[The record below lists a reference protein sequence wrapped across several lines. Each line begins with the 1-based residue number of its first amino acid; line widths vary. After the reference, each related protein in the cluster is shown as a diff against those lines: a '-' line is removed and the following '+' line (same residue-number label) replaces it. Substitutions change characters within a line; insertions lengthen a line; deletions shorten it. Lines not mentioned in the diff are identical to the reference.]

1 VGRAHLTCTR
11 SLLIK
16 YVIKRGLCH
25 PQHNIFQLLQ
35 NLMLWNSVEAN
46 DPVVVCP
53 HRVPRVEIDFH
64 WHGVR
69 SEVNMAT
76 ETFPLF
82 SSLPLE
88 LRRKIYML
96 ATPPRIVPVQEVSEN
111 HEEFEERFRTTPVQ
125 LKLDPSLTHFAFNWR
140 RIPHIHRHSRQGQQ
154 TLDSYGITGGKASH
168 RPWEP
173 SASTPKI
180 PLCWLANQPKVAWEL
195 VRQGYL
201 YSKAPIPALLHTC
214 SESRAEL
221 MNCGYQL
228 SFRTRSNEP
237 RTWFNFERDV
247 LYIDL
252 HWNHFEGEWRLGL
265 LSGCLWDIGQFHP
278 EDLKR
283 ARKLA
288 LNGSA
293 HLLAIQNP
301 DSASTIESIHQL
313 SGALRLFSGLTEL
326 LLVEWS
332 QEDVGQWSEFSAKKS
347 VFYSRR
353 RHGTEQHTVDMP
365 RELLSCVVV
374 EEIDALLS
382 LITAQEKCRTELS
395 SAGNTTE
402 MLKAHKQQ
410 TGGTASYFQY
420 RQLQLEQLLLE
431 HRDATVS
438 GSNKQENDGT
448 DLCFGCWQMQPEELL
463 SLERRDATVS
473 GSNDESVAPWE
484 IPRIKAVHVLP
495 SSMASFLSHERQIA
509 WVEFSEMKR
518 RQPEVTTSAST
529 VPPAPMIP
537 SPGPCCGQCSYGY
550 YLDQFVEGQ
559 KKWWVQAGTVQVPGD
574 EIIY

>member
-1 VGRAHLTCTR
+1 
-11 SLLIK
+11 
-16 YVIKRGLCH
+16 
-25 PQHNIFQLLQ
+25 
-35 NLMLWNSVEAN
+35 
-46 DPVVVCP
+46 
-53 HRVPRVEIDFH
+53 
-64 WHGVR
+64 
-69 SEVNMAT
+69 MAI

-96 ATPPRIVPVQEVSEN
+96 ATPPRIVPVQEVSED
-111 HEEFEERFRTTPVQ
+111 HEEFKERFRTTPVQ
-125 LKLDPSLTHFAFNWR
+125 LKLDPSLTHFAFNWC

-154 TLDSYGITGGKASH
+154 TLDSYGITGGKALH

-173 SASTPKI
+173 SASTPEI
-180 PLCWLANQPKVAWEL
+180 PLCWLANQPRVAWEL
-195 VRQGYL
+195 VRESHL

-214 SESRAEL
+214 AESRAEL
-221 MNCGYQL
+221 MSCGYRL
-228 SFRTRSNEP
+228 SFRTRSNGP

-252 HWNHFEGEWRLGL
+252 HWNHFEDEWSLGL
-265 LSGCLWDIGQFHP
+265 LSGCLWDIGQFYP

-283 ARKLA
+283 VRKLA
-288 LNGSA
+288 LNESA
-293 HLLAIQNP
+293 HLLAIQKPNSE
-301 DSASTIESIHQL
+301 SAIESIHQL

-332 QEDVGQWSEFSAKKS
+332 QEDVSQWSEFSAKTS
-347 VFYSRR
+347 VFNSRR
-353 RHGTEQHTVDMP
+353 RHGTEEERLDTS
-365 RELLSCVVV
+365 REILSCVVV

-410 TGGTASYFQY
+410 NGSTAPYFQY

-431 HRDATVS
+431 QRDATVS
-438 GSNKQENDGT
+438 GSKKQRNGGPA
-448 DLCFGCWQMQPEELL
+448 LCFGCRQLQPAQMLL
-463 SLERRDATVS
+463 KQRDSTVS
-473 GSNDESVAPWE
+473 GSNDSSVTPWK
-484 IPRIKAVHVLP
+484 IPRIKAVHALP
-495 SSMASFLSHERQIA
+495 SSTASFLSHERQMA

-518 RQPEVTTSAST
+518 RQREVATSAST

-550 YLDQFVEGQ
+550 YFDQFIEGQ
-559 KKWWVQAGTVQVPGD
+559 KKWWVEAGTVPVPGD
-574 EIIY
+574 EILY